1 MQIFEYVVNFI
12 RVKHFSNMDNQ
23 GDKSEVIF
31 KGTEDRFS
39 GITVDTLKEHCSTD
53 IFPKKLEGKTCICE

>member
-1 MQIFEYVVNFI
+1 
-12 RVKHFSNMDNQ
+12 MDNQ
-23 GDKSEVIF
+23 GDKSELIF

-53 IFPKKLEGKTCICE
+53 IFPKKLEGKTCIYE